1 MNYQYKISLNIRYF
15 VLKMGVK
22 KMKLNRL
29 LAKNI
34 FGFTMVTVFAFA
46 CTQKPNFPLEPSI
59 ELAGI
64 TKNRVED
71 KLSSTPNNK
80 VFRDS
85 VSISINFRD
94 GNGDLGVNEAEKT
107 KLTEK
112 GEYNYIVKRF
122 VRVKGKYVLFDPIPS
137 HSGNFITL
145 KSGSKA
151 GPIEGTLNYAI
162 EFSPFTSLK
171 NDTIKFEIQIV
182 DRAKNLSN
190 TVMTDSVLVYEL
202 NKSSLP
208 K

>member
-1 MNYQYKISLNIRYF
+1 MVFN
-15 VLKMGVK
+15 
-22 KMKLNRL
+22 KLF
-29 LAKNI
+29 AKNI
-34 FGFTMVTVFAFA
+34 LVFTFVAALAFA

-64 TKNRVED
+64 TKIRVED

-85 VSISINFRD
+85 VSISVNFRD

-122 VRVKGKYVLFDPIPS
+122 VRVKGKYLEFNPIPS

-145 KSGSKA
+145 KPGAKA

-162 EFSPFTSLK
+162 EFSPFTSLR
-171 NDTIKFEIQIV
+171 NDTVKFEIQIV

-202 NKSSLP
+202 NKSSLII